1 MKMGE
6 SAAAKDYVGNVSEVI
21 CICWVVLDIFQS
33 EKLAQKVRLFFLF
46 TLTNRLSAPSTTDVE

>member
-6 SAAAKDYVGNVSEVI
+6 SATAKDYVGNVSEVI